1 MEQTP
6 KNPQVQPQP
15 TPTVPITTSLSAT
28 SPRPWDASRDGDP
41 PTSLGSCA
49 SALRVTFLKNTLQLL
64 VVWVLC

>member
-1 MEQTP
+1 MP
-6 KNPQVQPQP
+6 I
-15 TPTVPITTSLSAT
+15 VPITTSLSAT

-49 SALRVTFLKNTLQLL
+49 NALRVTFLKNTLQLL